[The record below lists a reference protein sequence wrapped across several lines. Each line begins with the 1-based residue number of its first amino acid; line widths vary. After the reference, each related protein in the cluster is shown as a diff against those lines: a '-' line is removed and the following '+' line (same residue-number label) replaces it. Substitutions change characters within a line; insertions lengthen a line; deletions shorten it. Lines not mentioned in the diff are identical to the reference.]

1 MKQKLS
7 FKEYIYVASMLFGMF
22 FGAGNLIFPVYMAF
36 LRLSI
41 EITEKIEYNTSAHFS
56 KQESIQGI
64 SNLSGHSLENASG
77 PYGYDIFHRPI
88 LYPTYP
94 DSTCS

>member
-1 MKQKLS
+1 MKKHLTFKQKIL
-7 FKEYIYVASMLFGMF
+7 VAGTLFGMF

-56 KQESIQGI
+56 KQEDH
-64 SNLSGHSLENASG
+64 SNDQYYEGHH
-77 PYGYDIFHRPI
+77 HR
-88 LYPTYP
+88 
-94 DSTCS
+94 

>member
-56 KQESIQGI
+56 KQEDH
-64 SNLSGHSLENASG
+64 SNDQYYEGHH
-77 PYGYDIFHRPI
+77 HR
-88 LYPTYP
+88 
-94 DSTCS
+94 